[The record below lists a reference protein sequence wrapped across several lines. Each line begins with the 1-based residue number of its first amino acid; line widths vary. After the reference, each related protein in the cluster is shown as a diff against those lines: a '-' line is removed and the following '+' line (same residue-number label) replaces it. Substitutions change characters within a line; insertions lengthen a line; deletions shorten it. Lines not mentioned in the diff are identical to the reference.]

1 MYYFL
6 RVKFC
11 VYVALLLATGTLPNA
26 TKKKKKTQGQK
37 ITHELNCRVKKGP
50 YSILYKLIY

>member
-26 TKKKKKTQGQK
+26 THTHKKNPGAK
-37 ITHELNCRVKKGP
+37 NN
-50 YSILYKLIY
+50 S